1 MNLRLQIDGAS
12 LLHAFARAPEATRR
26 HLRIGLKESME
37 EVKEQAQK
45 HHGFTS
51 RTKDLEN
58 SVKADFESDLVGVV
72 YLDPAKAPY
81 AAAIHNGSK
90 RHEIKPKDG
99 GKALRWPSKFGGF
112 MFAFGP
118 MEKSQRGSVLRWV
131 AKNAPGSRV
140 MFRWPVHPGTKPDPF
155 LFDALRTKADRVQF
169 ILTESVRDAFREA
182 GLA

>member
-1 MNLRLQIDGAS
+1 MDLRLQIDGAS

-45 HHGFTS
+45 VHKFTS
-51 RTKDLEN
+51 QTGSAESAVSAR
-58 SVKADFESDLVGVV
+58 FEEPMTGVI
-72 YLDPAKAPY
+72 YLDPAKPVASMIHQGTR
-81 AAAIHNGSK
+81 AHAIFPRRK
-90 RHEIKPKDG
+90 KM
-99 GKALRWPSKFGGF
+99 LRWATPGGF
-112 MFAFGP
+112 AFAKG
-118 MEKSQRGSVLRWV
+118 VW
-131 AKNAPGSRV
+131 
-140 MFRWPVHPGTKPDPF
+140 HPGTKPDPF